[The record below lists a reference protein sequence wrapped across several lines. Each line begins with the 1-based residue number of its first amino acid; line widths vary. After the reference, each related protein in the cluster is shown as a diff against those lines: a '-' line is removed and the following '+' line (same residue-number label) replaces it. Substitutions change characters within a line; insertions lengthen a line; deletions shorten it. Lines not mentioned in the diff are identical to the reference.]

1 MSSNSPQTAHKKNAL
16 EFKSSSLSV
25 PVLVLFD
32 PDPFTVKQQLK
43 EKIQQAPDFFKNSPV
58 LVDIQAV
65 KDSTIN
71 IVETINI
78 IRELKL
84 LPIGLCNGTK
94 AQNEAALK
102 LDIPV
107 QPSTQTKSVPLPVE
121 ETKPVDV
128 ESSQEQAGSE
138 PTQEEAE
145 ESSSEK
151 KSTMLISQ
159 PVRSGQ
165 RIYADGD
172 LIIMAQ
178 VSAGAEVMAE
188 GNIHIY
194 NRLRGRALA
203 GVRGNTE
210 ARIFC
215 NDIQAELISIAG
227 NYKISEDLTDE
238 IKNKPVQVYL
248 KDQALIIE
256 DI

>member
-1 MSSNSPQTAHKKNAL
+1 MSSNSTQTAHKKNAL

-32 PDPFTVKQQLK
+32 PDPYSIKQQLSD
-43 EKIQQAPDFFKNSPV
+43 KIKQAPDFFKNSPV
-58 LVDIQAV
+58 LVDIQAI
-65 KDSTIN
+65 KASTIN

-78 IRELKL
+78 IRELQL
-84 LPIGLCNGTK
+84 LPIGLCHGTK

-102 LDIPV
+102 LGIPV

-121 ETKPVDV
+121 QTTSVEE

-138 PTQEEAE
+138 PTQEKE

-203 GVRGNTE
+203 GVRGNTD